1 MLYHRSCSSTKVDPE
16 GPEAV
21 QLPEKVTGRL
31 RALSACSFLNYPPYK
46 FVQVREQTEN
56 MPVSSGVVPEF
67 QAEHNLR
74 PRKKR
79 RVSATKA
86 EGYKVVI
93 HLPKDSNKAFRVSNQ
108 AFQDALLKYYGH
120 KGGKEGCNSQQI

>member
-1 MLYHRSCSSTKVDPE
+1 
-16 GPEAV
+16 
-21 QLPEKVTGRL
+21 
-31 RALSACSFLNYPPYK
+31 
-46 FVQVREQTEN
+46 
-56 MPVSSGVVPEF
+56 MPVSSGVMPEF

-74 PRKKR
+74 PRKKL

-93 HLPKDSNKAFRVSNQ
+93 HLPKNSNKAFRVSNQ

-120 KGGKEGCNSQQI
+120 QGGKEGCNSQETGSKFEQKPFLDSSSDPTGSKSDS